1 MSTKTLNMSY
11 VYSNP
16 YSGHNQYQTDYAKK
30 MAKEEM
36 LRAIART
43 LDEREYI
50 IWEDVTLKD
59 GTKLLNANLTVEVPD
74 GH

>member
-1 MSTKTLNMSY
+1 MADYKTIHMSY

-36 LRAIART
+36 LKQIIKT
-43 LDEREYI
+43 LDERGC
-50 IWEDVTLKD
+50 VTWHDDKLTD
-59 GTKLLNANLTVEVPD
+59 GTKVLHAEITVEVK
-74 GH
+74 